1 MNGNSQHVQDTKL
14 RCEMGTS
21 AFLLDRVEQYARLM
35 RMDRPIGTFLLLWP
49 TLWALW
55 IASDGSPDPAIL
67 LIFMTGVFVM
77 RSAGCVINDFADRDK
92 DPYVERTKDRPL
104 AAGKVAVP
112 EALILFVALCGIA
125 FVLVLMLNTL
135 ALYLALVGVFW
146 TIVYPFMKRFVHFPQ
161 LFLGF
166 AFSWGIPMAFAAQT
180 DTVPA
185 LVWWI
190 LVANLFWVMVYDTL
204 YAMADRKDDLAIGV
218 KSTAILFGHHDR
230 MMVGFCQVVTLL
242 LLITV
247 GRWQGLNSYYYG
259 ALAVAGALFL
269 YQQWLIR
276 GREDTKCFQAFLNN
290 TWVGAAIFLGLV
302 LAYL

>member
-1 MNGNSQHVQDTKL
+1 
-14 RCEMGTS
+14 
-21 AFLLDRVEQYARLM
+21 M

-55 IASDGSPDPAIL
+55 IASAGSPDPAIL
-67 LIFMTGVFVM
+67 LIFITGVFVM

-104 AAGKVAVP
+104 AAGRVSVA
-112 EALILFVALCGIA
+112 EALALFVTLCSVA

-146 TIVYPFMKRFVHFPQ
+146 TIIYPFMKRFVHFPQ

-166 AFSWGIPMAFAAQT
+166 AFSWGVPMAFAAQIG
-180 DTVPA
+180 TVPA
-185 LVWWI
+185 LAWWI
-190 LVANLFWVMVYDTL
+190 LVANVFWVMVYDTL

-218 KSTAILFGHHDR
+218 KSTAILFGHRDR
-230 MMVGFCQVVTLL
+230 MMVGLCQTATLL
-242 LLITV
+242 LLVAV
-247 GRWQGLNSYYYG
+247 GTWQGLNSYYYG
-259 ALAVAGALFL
+259 GLVVAGALFL

-276 GREDTKCFQAFLNN
+276 EREGTKCFQAFLNN
-290 TWVGAAIFLGLV
+290 NWVGAAIFLGLV

>member
-1 MNGNSQHVQDTKL
+1 MRANIL
-14 RCEMGTS
+14 I
-21 AFLLDRVEQYARLM
+21 DRIGQYARLM

-55 IASDGSPDPAIL
+55 VASTGSPDPAIL
-67 LIFMTGVFVM
+67 LIFITGVFLM

-104 AAGKVAVP
+104 AAGRVSVP
-112 EALILFVALCGIA
+112 EALMLFIALCGAA
-125 FVLVLMLNTL
+125 FVLVLLLNPL
-135 ALYLALVGVFW
+135 VLYLALVGVFW

-180 DTVPA
+180 GTVPGLA
-185 LVWWI
+185 WWI
-190 LVANLFWVMVYDTL
+190 LTANLCWVMAYDTL

-218 KSTAILFGHHDR
+218 KSTAILFGRHDR
-230 MMVGFCQVVTLL
+230 IMVGLFQLMS
-242 LLITV
+242 LLILIGV
-247 GRWQGLNSYYYG
+247 GKLQALNTYYYG
-259 ALAVAGALFL
+259 ALVVAAGLFL

-276 GREDTKCFQAFLNN
+276 ERERDKCFQAFLNN
-290 TWVGAAIFLGLV
+290 AWVGAAIFLGLV

>member
-1 MNGNSQHVQDTKL
+1 M
-14 RCEMGTS
+14 RTS
-21 AFLLDRVEQYARLM
+21 AILIDRIEQYARLM

-55 IASDGSPDPAIL
+55 IASSGSPDPAIL
-67 LIFMTGVFVM
+67 LIFITGVFVM

-92 DPYVERTKDRPL
+92 DPFVERTKDRPL
-104 AAGKVAVP
+104 AAGRVSVQ
-112 EALILFVALCGIA
+112 EALILFVALCGVA

-146 TIVYPFMKRFVHFPQ
+146 TIIYPFMKRFVHFPQ

-180 DTVPA
+180 GTVPA
-185 LVWWI
+185 LAWWI

-218 KSTAILFGHHDR
+218 KSTAILFGNRDR
-230 MMVGFCQVVTLL
+230 MMVGFCQIATLS
-242 LLITV
+242 LLIGV
-247 GRWQGLNSYYYG
+247 GKWQGLN
-259 ALAVAGALFL
+259 AGRGGYIFGLGPGVS
-269 YQQWLIR
+269 LIQICR
-276 GREDTKCFQAFLNN
+276 
-290 TWVGAAIFLGLV
+290 VGAAPSPRFDRPEGGPPTGESTLTPLHKDWTGD
-302 LAYL
+302 LAKALDCAYPSIK